1 MWIKF
6 DEPKVISSCPK
17 RHRQNVQRLRAKV
30 KSLSHQH
37 HLTTACAAIV
47 SSQNGPTFSHRQYV
61 PLFLLVHS
69 KTSCC
74 SNNKQRFHDGGK
86 QQYTSKVKKAKACRI
101 RLHTSATGWLT
112 LLRAAPIALRRR
124 MLRFCSYFLQR
135 VRVSSFTGAMSSG
148 IQNKTRCAAEGT
160 RIGKR
165 IAIFTF
171 MPPAPPFHT
180 ALA

>member
-17 RHRQNVQRLRAKV
+17 RHRQNVQRLRAKG

-37 HLTTACAAIV
+37 HLATACAAIV

-61 PLFLLVHS
+61 PLFLLVYS

-86 QQYTSKVKKAKACRI
+86 QQYTSKVKKRQSVQDTPA
-101 RLHTSATGWLT
+101 HFGNWLT
-112 LLRAAPIALRRR
+112 DSPEGSPYSFASPDRSGFAYASFVRLLAYPFRIDHYYGQSRPSMHCKSRYTWSAL
-124 MLRFCSYFLQR
+124 
-135 VRVSSFTGAMSSG
+135 
-148 IQNKTRCAAEGT
+148 
-160 RIGKR
+160 
-165 IAIFTF
+165 
-171 MPPAPPFHT
+171 
-180 ALA
+180 

>member
-1 MWIKF
+1 MPRSSRRMARRVSAPPPGRFHTRMHTPRDVSSGRLDSWDSPLLTVIVGLYPRWCWMWIKF

-74 SNNKQRFHDGGK
+74 SNNKQLFHDGGK
-86 QQYTSKVKKAKACRI
+86 QQYTSKVKSAKACRI
-101 RLHTSATGWLT
+101 RLHTSATG
-112 LLRAAPIALRRR
+112 
-124 MLRFCSYFLQR
+124 
-135 VRVSSFTGAMSSG
+135 
-148 IQNKTRCAAEGT
+148 
-160 RIGKR
+160 
-165 IAIFTF
+165 
-171 MPPAPPFHT
+171 
-180 ALA
+180 